1 MILQEMQIVEASMID
16 RTGDRTNNI
25 DGIGRKDKT
34 DRMKMEDRIGRND
47 YRLTEGYMTY
57 TYRIGRKD
65 RQIGSANMKN
75 RLFCEQIDRQQIQRR

>member
-47 YRLTEGYMTY
+47 
-57 TYRIGRKD
+57 
-65 RQIGSANMKN
+65 
-75 RLFCEQIDRQQIQRR
+75 